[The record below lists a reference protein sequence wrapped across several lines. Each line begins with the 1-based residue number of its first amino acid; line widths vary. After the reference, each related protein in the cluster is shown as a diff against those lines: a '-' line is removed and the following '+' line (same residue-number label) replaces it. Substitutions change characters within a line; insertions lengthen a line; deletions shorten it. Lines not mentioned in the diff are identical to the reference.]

1 MKNKVRIF
9 FNTKKEKVRFFLV
22 FICFF
27 ASHAFL
33 AAQNNALITI
43 KKENISVVEALQA
56 VEKQTNMF
64 VAYNES
70 QLKNQ
75 KNIDLDIENRRLDEV
90 LTRILAGT
98 GFTYQLK
105 DDYIVVVPATINQN
119 TRQRKQVRG
128 RITDLIN

>member
-9 FNTKKEKVRFFLV
+9 FKTKKEKVRFFLV
-22 FICFF
+22 FTCFF

-33 AAQNNALITI
+33 PAQNNALITI

-75 KNIDLDIENRRLDEV
+75 KNN
-90 LTRILAGT
+90 
-98 GFTYQLK
+98 QLIMVK
-105 DDYIVVVPATINQN
+105 
-119 TRQRKQVRG
+119 KH
-128 RITDLIN
+128 